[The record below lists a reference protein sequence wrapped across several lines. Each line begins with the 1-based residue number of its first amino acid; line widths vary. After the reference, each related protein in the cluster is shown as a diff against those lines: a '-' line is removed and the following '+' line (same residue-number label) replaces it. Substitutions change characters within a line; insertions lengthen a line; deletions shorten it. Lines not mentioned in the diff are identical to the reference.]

1 MVKTVALCAIT
12 VSLVSGFNPSTLL
25 RAILSDAEG
34 SRTARSMSMFK
45 QVSALI
51 VVLAMASPAAAQY
64 AVRRN
69 GDIVELEDTKN
80 NTVVSINVPGGNHTD
95 AMKVNGHDVLRP
107 QGIPFLAPWA
117 NRLDEQAFWANGKR
131 YAFDMDLG
139 NVRGA
144 NPSQGFLGRSDQWQV
159 VELKSDGKS
168 AWLTSRL
175 DVYKQPMAMKQW
187 PFAHTIEMTHRLQD
201 GVLQIQT
208 TLHNLSSEPMPATV
222 GFHPYYRLDDSP
234 RDQWTV
240 AVPAKTHWLLA
251 NTKVATGETES
262 GEQFFPNGQG
272 QLKDYNLDDVFSDLT
287 RDADGRAH
295 IFLKGAG
302 KQQIELIH
310 GPNFKALVVWSP
322 NPLGTGKGSQAL
334 STGAARGAQPPPAAA
349 NATQAPAGRGGRD
362 GGAGGN
368 DANFI
373 AFEPQ
378 AGPTNALNLAQK
390 GLYKDLQYVPAGGT
404 WSESFWIKPSGF

>member
-1 MVKTVALCAIT
+1 
-12 VSLVSGFNPSTLL
+12 
-25 RAILSDAEG
+25 
-34 SRTARSMSMFK
+34 MFK
-45 QVSALI
+45 RSILLAL
-51 VVLAMASPAAAQY
+51 LLGMTSSLPAAAQY
-64 AVRRN
+64 AARRN
-69 GDIVELEDTKN
+69 GGIVELEDAKN
-80 NTVVSINVPGGNHTD
+80 KTVVSINVPGGNHTD
-95 AMKVNGHDVLRP
+95 AMKVNGHDVLRS

-159 VELKSDGKS
+159 VELKADGKS

-208 TLHNLSSEPMPATV
+208 TLHNMSAEPMPATI

-240 AVPAKTHWLLA
+240 TVPAKTHWLLA
-251 NTKVATGETES
+251 NTKVATGETEP

-287 RDADGRAH
+287 RDAEGKAH
-295 IFLKGAG
+295 IFLKGTG

-310 GPNFKALVVWSP
+310 GPNFKAMVVWSP

-334 STGAARGAQPPPAAA
+334 STGAPRGAQPPAAAAAPAAGAAPPAAA
-349 NATQAPAGRGGRD
+349 ARGGRS
-362 GGAGGN
+362 GGN
-368 DANFI
+368 ANNDPNFI

-390 GLYKDLQYVPAGGT
+390 GLYKDLQYVPPGGT
-404 WSESFWIKPSGF
+404 WTESFWIKPSGF